1 MKTDF
6 FYALNIGWSILLVF
20 WLITVIFIFLRK
32 TSKTKLNKI
41 LNFKVLLVF
50 FIGYLL
56 INLFT

>member
-41 LNFKVLLVF
+41 LNFRVLLVF